1 MGAGQ
6 SQPLSIGY
14 RPVNGVGFLRRRDGR
29 QHPVLA
35 GREQVLGEPTGL
47 CLVDAFVQDLV
58 DAGTDFGRCEV
69 IESEVVLGV
78 DRFPQLLEFGV
89 AILADSDSGFLF
101 VGDNFSGLE
110 LAFCELRIKLKERL
124 GLAVD

>member
-1 MGAGQ
+1 M
-6 SQPLSIGY
+6 
-14 RPVNGVGFLRRRDGR
+14 
-29 QHPVLA
+29 
-35 GREQVLGEPTGL
+35 GEPTGL

-89 AILADSDSGFLF
+89 AILADSDSGFLLSVTTF
-101 VGDNFSGLE
+101 PGLS
-110 LAFCELRIKLKERL
+110 LPSANC
-124 GLAVD
+124 G